1 MRGMKNKRFACS
13 LFDSMCDG
21 MRGMPQ
27 MHAYIIFK
35 LMSPIQAELVA
46 LIYSSREIASLDF
59 IQNMK
64 KMLVVELREVKN
76 GRCIMKCTHPF
87 PPKVLSQIR

>member
-1 MRGMKNKRFACS
+1 MMRGMKNKRFACS

-46 LIYSSREIASLDF
+46 LIYSSRDS
-59 IQNMK
+59 
-64 KMLVVELREVKN
+64 V
-76 GRCIMKCTHPF
+76 
-87 PPKVLSQIR
+87 IRFHSKYEENVSCRT